1 MHQKSPRKRSAP
13 LNQREREGKQAL
25 ELLSLDPDARA
36 GPGGEES
43 IIYCSQMSKFLHG
56 EMKCTASASFVE
68 TSAEGYILLC
78 FIEKRKS
85 KAALYLWK
93 LDCEN
98 IFCNLN
104 RRRDQSTASATCN
117 VSGF

>member
-56 EMKCTASASFVE
+56 EMKCTAAGASASFVE
-68 TSAEGYILLC
+68 TSAERISC
-78 FIEKRKS
+78 F
-85 KAALYLWK
+85 AL
-93 LDCEN
+93 
-98 IFCNLN
+98 
-104 RRRDQSTASATCN
+104 
-117 VSGF
+117 